1 MYSPEYKEWYLLC
14 DSFLRKQAVII
25 TTSGIESILKVTREG
40 GVTHLN
46 PFRDDNYI
54 IMLVSQSYRGEPP

>member
-1 MYSPEYKEWYLLC
+1 MLC